1 VRTGKARREVRLKRA
16 YEAPESGDGFRVLV
30 DRLWPRGLKKSEAA
44 IDEHLKEVAPSAALR
59 EWFGHDA
66 LKWERFRRRY
76 ERELDGKPAPIAHLA
91 GKAERG
97 KLTLLYAA
105 KDSARNNAVVLRDYL
120 LRRQRRQ
127 A

>member
-1 VRTGKARREVRLKRA
+1 MAARRARSEISLKRV
-16 YEAPESGDGFRVLV
+16 YESPEGTDGFRVLV
-30 DRLWPRGLKKSEAA
+30 DRLWPRGLKKSEGA

-76 ERELDGKPAPIAHLA
+76 ELELDGKPAPIAHLA
-91 GKAERG
+91 DKAKRG

-120 LRRQRRQ
+120 LRRHRRQ
-127 A
+127 G